1 MGAVLVIVLVI
12 AVIAALGF
20 FGFLLLGGAERKQR
34 KAEAN
39 AAQILDTAFD
49 GRPDVS
55 VNVSMVGLKY
65 DTYVIGAKQRGYR
78 ILSDGRTNGYGPVI
92 FEKA

>member
-1 MGAVLVIVLVI
+1 MLAAVIVVLVVGV
-12 AVIAALGF
+12 AALGV
-20 FGFLLLGGAERKQR
+20 FGFLMLGGIERKQR

-39 AAQILDTAFD
+39 ATQILDAEFD

-55 VNVSMVGLKY
+55 VNVTMVGLKY

-78 ILSDGRTNGYGPVI
+78 LLSDGRANGYGPVV

>member
-1 MGAVLVIVLVI
+1 MLAAVIVVLVVGV
-12 AVIAALGF
+12 AALGV
-20 FGFLLLGGAERKQR
+20 FGFLMLGGIERKQR

-39 AAQILDTAFD
+39 AAQILDAEFD

-55 VNVSMVGLKY
+55 VNVTMVGLKY

-78 ILSDGRTNGYGPVI
+78 LLSDGRANGYGPVV

>member
-1 MGAVLVIVLVI
+1 MLAAVIVVLVVGV
-12 AVIAALGF
+12 AALGF
-20 FGFLLLGGAERKQR
+20 FGFLMLGGIERKQR

-39 AAQILDTAFD
+39 AAQILDAEFD

-55 VNVSMVGLKY
+55 VNVTMVGLKY

-78 ILSDGRTNGYGPVI
+78 LLSDGRANGYGPVI

>member
-1 MGAVLVIVLVI
+1 MLAAVIVVLVVGV
-12 AVIAALGF
+12 AALGF
-20 FGFLLLGGAERKQR
+20 FGFLMLGGIERKQR

-39 AAQILDTAFD
+39 AAQILDAEFD

-55 VNVSMVGLKY
+55 VNVTMVGLKY

-78 ILSDGRTNGYGPVI
+78 LLSDGRANGYGPVV